1 MDNYTTTKEI
11 ERRLA
16 QIEKVDRK
24 LRELDKL
31 LAKKIGELESKIT
44 HVENDFKDMKK
55 SILNDLKSE

>member
-1 MDNYTTTKEI
+1 MDNYLTTKEI
-11 ERRLA
+11 EKRLA
-16 QIEKVDRK
+16 QIERVDRRV
-24 LRELDKL
+24 RELDQL